1 MIPEARSRDYDTSL
15 EPLIIKE
22 VSISEIGLLTMT
34 FSQTLSVPYH
44 LKNLKEKLKEAD
56 FSDEADQLLS
66 LSVESD

>member
-1 MIPEARSRDYDTSL
+1 
-15 EPLIIKE
+15 
-22 VSISEIGLLTMT
+22 MT